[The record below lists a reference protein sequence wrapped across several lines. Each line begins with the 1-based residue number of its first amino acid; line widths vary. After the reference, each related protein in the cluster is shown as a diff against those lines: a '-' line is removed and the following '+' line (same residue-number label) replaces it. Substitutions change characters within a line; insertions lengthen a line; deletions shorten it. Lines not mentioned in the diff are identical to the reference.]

1 MHIKE
6 LFLKKGLSFSLFYIR
21 LLNTKQIEEKREF
34 RIATRKT
41 NPIHND
47 VSEIQHFY
55 YLTNHRVCRLDHPI
69 YLIQN
74 PKLVCT
80 GFILWARSVCC
91 LLVPLFFNLIAGS
104 RLFLVQQK
112 QYKSETV

>member
-47 VSEIQHFY
+47 VLENTTFLLFDQPSRVSIRPPDLFDSEPQTCVYQIHP
-55 YLTNHRVCRLDHPI
+55 LGKIRVLFACP
-69 YLIQN
+69 
-74 PKLVCT
+74 LV
-80 GFILWARSVCC
+80 L
-91 LLVPLFFNLIAGS
+91 
-104 RLFLVQQK
+104 
-112 QYKSETV
+112 